1 MSGFCFSKSATS
13 SFHSLCRAGELAG
26 GAQSTLIVTCPFAA
40 PPVPDALPVPDEL
53 PLEHAAAATRTAVA
67 ASARGAECLRYLRSV
82 MAGSFR
88 NETNE

>member
-13 SFHSLCRAGELAG
+13 SFHSLCRADALAG
-26 GAQSTLIVTCPFAA
+26 GAQLTLIVTCPFAE
-40 PPVPDALPVPDEL
+40 LPVPDEV
-53 PLEHAAAATRTAVA
+53 PLEHAAAPTRTAVA
-67 ASARGAECLRYLRSV
+67 ASARGAERLSYLRSV